1 MTQTFDLKTILSII
15 IKYASIIFLGVII
28 FRITANV
35 LIEFLHKRVTQPV
48 NVPVGEKKPGET
60 QAYRNINDPNL
71 ITEHPDLED
80 QNLYSILKKVA
91 KDYPERNCFGY
102 RECIKITVEPKE
114 VVSIENNKKVTKVKN
129 WKYFTYSDYK
139 WLTYKEVEKMTID
152 GCSGLAKLG
161 CQPGQTIMLFS
172 PTSHIWN
179 ITAFSAFRR
188 GMIIATCYD
197 TLGPEGL
204 QYSLNE
210 VEASVLYTNVA
221 LLPTISKIAAQCPY
235 LKTIIYDDDKTADLK
250 NLDDFKAAYPN
261 LNLISFNDLLVLG
274 STNYVDETKTGATDI
289 ACIMYTS
296 GSTGVPKGV
305 KISNENFVTT
315 IYGAER
321 WLDHL
326 KGGLSG
332 DDIYIGYLPLAHI
345 LEMIMEYAIISVG
358 VSIGY
363 GRPQTLTDGSMR
375 DCKGD
380 IKALRPTLMPG
391 VPLVWDKICK
401 AVIRT
406 INKKPLFIRFLFH
419 TTFNTDYWLIK
430 HRLPRTPLGKIFYK
444 QIRQETGGRLRL
456 SLVGGAPINKNIY
469 KFINTVLCPMS
480 QGYGMTEICG
490 VISLQP
496 IYGVVEGE
504 VGAPFINSEYKLVD
518 IPESNYLTT
527 NKPYPQGEVWVRGT
541 NVCVGYL
548 NHPELNSESRT
559 EDGWFKTGDIGEIR
573 ENNALALIDR
583 KKSLIKLAN
592 GEYIA
597 VEYLECVYKSSLI
610 VDNICVYGKSFE
622 NYPIALVVP
631 NERELFEL
639 AVSKHICASIQ
650 DAKSM
655 PFKDLC
661 NNQMIKVEVLKNLQ
675 SIAFANNLKSAE
687 IVKNVILCPSPWTI
701 EAGLITPAN
710 KLKRNAIVNQFKKEI
725 DACYI

>member
-1 MTQTFDLKTILSII
+1 
-15 IKYASIIFLGVII
+15 
-28 FRITANV
+28 
-35 LIEFLHKRVTQPV
+35 
-48 NVPVGEKKPGET
+48 
-60 QAYRNINDPNL
+60 
-71 ITEHPDLED
+71 
-80 QNLYSILKKVA
+80 
-91 KDYPERNCFGY
+91 
-102 RECIKITVEPKE
+102 
-114 VVSIENNKKVTKVKN
+114 
-129 WKYFTYSDYK
+129 
-139 WLTYKEVEKMTID
+139 LTYKEVEKMTID
-152 GCSGLAKLG
+152 GCSGLAQLG
-161 CQPGQTIMLFS
+161 YKPGQTIMLFS
-172 PTSHIWN
+172 PTSHNWN
-179 ITAFSAFRR
+179 IMAFSAFRR
-188 GMIIATCYD
+188 GMVISTCYD

-210 VEASVLYTNVA
+210 VEAGILFTSVS
-221 LLPTISKIAAQCPY
+221 LLSTISKIVSQCPY
-235 LKTIIYDDDKTADLK
+235 LKTVVYVDDKTADLK
-250 NLDDFKAAYPN
+250 HLDEFKTAFPN
-261 LNLISFNDLLVLG
+261 LNLISLEDLLVLG
-274 STNYVDETKTGATDI
+274 STNFVEEVVTGPTDT

-305 KISNENFVTT
+305 KLSNEGFVTT

-321 WLDHL
+321 WLSHL

-358 VSIGY
+358 VAIGY

-375 DCKGD
+375 DCEGD
-380 IKALRPTLMPG
+380 IKTLKPTLMPG

-406 INKKPLFIRFLFH
+406 LNKKPLIIRFLFH
-419 TTFNTDYWLIK
+419 MTFNADYWLIK
-430 HRLPRTPLGKIFYK
+430 HRLPRTPFGKIFYK

-456 SLVGGAPINKNIY
+456 SLAGGAPINKNIY
-469 KFINTVLCPMS
+469 KFINTVLCPMA

-496 IYGVVEGE
+496 IYGVREGE
-504 VGAPFINSEYKLVD
+504 VGAPFVNGEYKLVD

-527 NKPYPQGEVWVRGT
+527 NKPYPQGEVWVRGKH
-541 NVCVGYL
+541 VCSGYL

-559 EDGWFKTGDIGEIR
+559 KDGWFKTGDIGEIR

-583 KKSLIKLAN
+583 KKSLVKLAN

-610 VDNICVYGKSFE
+610 VENICVYGKSFE

-631 NERELFEL
+631 NEREIREL
-639 AVSKHICASIQ
+639 AVEKHVCADITN
-650 DAKSM
+650 AKNM

-661 NNQMIKVEVLKNLQ
+661 NNQIIKVAVLKDLQ
-675 SIAFANNLKSAE
+675 SIGFANNLKSAE
-687 IVKNVILCPSPWTI
+687 IIKNIILCPSPWTI

-710 KLKRNAIVNQFKKEI
+710 KLKRNAIINHYKKEI

>member
-1 MTQTFDLKTILSII
+1 MTQTIEPKTLLGII
-15 IKYASIIFLGVII
+15 IKYASIVVLCIAI
-28 FRITANV
+28 FRIVINV
-35 LIEFLHKRVTQPV
+35 LIEILQKRAKQLV

-60 QAYRNINDPNL
+60 QAYRNITDTTL
-71 ITEHPDLED
+71 YTEHPDLEE
-80 QNLYSILKKVA
+80 QNLYNILKKVA
-91 KDYPERNCFGY
+91 RDYPERRCFGY

-114 VVSIENNKKVTKVKN
+114 VVTIENNKKVTKVKN
-129 WKYFTYSDYK
+129 WKYFTFSDYH

-152 GCSGLAKLG
+152 GCSGLAKIG
-161 CQPGQTIMLFS
+161 CQPKETIMLFS
-172 PTSHIWN
+172 PTSHSWN
-179 ITAFSAFRR
+179 IMAFSAFRR
-188 GMIIATCYD
+188 GMIISTCYD

-210 VEASVLYTNVA
+210 VEAHVLFTNVS
-221 LLPTISKIAAQCPY
+221 LLSTISKIAAQCPY
-235 LKTIIYDDDKTADLK
+235 LKTIVYVDDKTADLK
-250 NLDDFKAAYPN
+250 NLDDFKAAFPDI
-261 LNLISFNDLLVLG
+261 NLISLDDLLVLG
-274 STNYVDETKTGATDI
+274 STNYVEETVTTATDI

-321 WLDHL
+321 WLDFL
-326 KGGLSG
+326 KGGLNE

-358 VSIGY
+358 VCIGY
-363 GRPQTLTDGSMR
+363 GKPQTLTDGSMR

-380 IKALRPTLMPG
+380 IKTLKPTLMPG

-401 AVIRT
+401 TVIRT
-406 INKKPLFIRFLFH
+406 INKKPLIIRFLFH
-419 TTFNTDYWLIK
+419 MTFNTDYWLLK
-430 HRLPRTPLGKIFYK
+430 HHLPKTPFGKIFYK
-444 QIRQETGGRLRL
+444 QIQQETGGRLRL
-456 SLVGGAPINKNIY
+456 SLAGGAPINKNIY

-504 VGAPFINSEYKLVD
+504 VGAPFVNAEYKLVD

-527 NKPYPQGEVWVRGT
+527 NKPYPQGEVWVHGK

-548 NHPELNSESRT
+548 NHPELNAESRT

-583 KKSLIKLAN
+583 KKSLVKLAN

-597 VEYLECVYKSSLI
+597 VEYLECIYGSSLI
-610 VDNICVYGKSFE
+610 VENICVYGKSFE

-631 NERELFEL
+631 NDRAIREI
-639 AVSKHICASIQ
+639 AVEKHICADMT
-650 DAKSM
+650 DAKNRS
-655 PFKDLC
+655 FKELC
-661 NNQMIKVEVLKNLQ
+661 NNQIIKLSVLKDLQ
-675 SIAFANNLKSAE
+675 SIAFKNNLKSAE
-687 IVKNVILCPSPWTI
+687 IVKNIILCPSPWTI

-710 KLKRNAIVNQFKKEI
+710 KLKRNAIANFYKKEI
-725 DACYI
+725 DACYL

>member
-1 MTQTFDLKTILSII
+1 MTQTFDPKIILSLI
-15 IKYASIIFLGVII
+15 IKYAIIVLIGIAL
-28 FRITANV
+28 FRIVANV
-35 LIEFLHKRVTQPV
+35 LIEVLHKRANTPV
-48 NVPVGEKKPGET
+48 NVPVGGKKPGET
-60 QAYRNINDPNL
+60 RAYRNINDTTL
-71 ITEHPDLED
+71 VTEHPHLED

-91 KDYPERNCFGY
+91 RDYPNRRCFGY
-102 RECIKITVEPKE
+102 RECLKIIVEPKE
-114 VVSIENNKKVTKVKN
+114 VVSIENNKKVTKIKN
-129 WKYFTYSDYK
+129 WKYFTFSDYH

-161 CQPGQTIMLFS
+161 YQPKQTIMLFS
-172 PTSHIWN
+172 PTSHNWN
-179 ITAFSAFRR
+179 IMAFSAFRR

-210 VEASVLYTNVA
+210 VEAGVLFTSVS
-221 LLPTISKIAAQCPY
+221 LLPTISKIASQCPY
-235 LKTIIYDDDKTADLK
+235 LKTVIYVDDKTADLK

-261 LNLISFNDLLVLG
+261 LQLISLNDLIVLG
-274 STNYVDETKTGATDI
+274 STNYVEEVKTGAQDI

-305 KISNENFVTT
+305 KLSNENFVTT

-321 WLDHL
+321 WLGHL
-326 KGGLSG
+326 KGGLDG
-332 DDIYIGYLPLAHI
+332 DDLYIGYLPLAHI
-345 LEMIMEYAIISVG
+345 LEMIMEYAVISVG
-358 VSIGY
+358 VGIGY

-380 IKALRPTLMPG
+380 IKTLKPTLMPG

-406 INKKPLFIRFLFH
+406 INKKSLIIRFLFH
-419 TTFNTDYWLIK
+419 MTFNIDYWLIK
-430 HRLPRTPLGKIFYK
+430 HRLPKTPLGKVFYK
-444 QIRQETGGRLRL
+444 QIREETGGRLRL
-456 SLVGGAPINKNIY
+456 SLAGGAPINKSIY

-504 VGAPFINSEYKLVD
+504 VGAPFINGEYKLVD
-518 IPESNYLTT
+518 IPESSYLTS
-527 NKPYPQGEVWVRGT
+527 NKPFPQGEVWVRGKH
-541 NVCVGYL
+541 VCVGYL

-583 KKSLIKLAN
+583 KKSLVKLAN

-610 VDNICVYGKSFE
+610 VENICVYGKSFE

-631 NERELFEL
+631 NEREIREL
-639 AVSKHICASIQ
+639 AVSKHVCA
-650 DAKSM
+650 DMTAAKGIA
-655 PFKDLC
+655 FKDLC
-661 NNQMIKVEVLKNLQ
+661 NNQIIKVAVLKDLQ

-687 IVKNVILCPSPWTI
+687 IVKNVILCPNPWTI

-710 KLKRNAIVNQFKKEI
+710 KLKRNAIINHFKKEI
-725 DACYI
+725 DACYL